1 MCPLGTD
8 FVFNLWPSG
17 PEVPTHWVGSCF
29 HIFRI
34 SEGSKSTQRKNIL
47 TPLVS
52 KSGVPPGPG
61 LLCDHWSGS
70 LTWLWS
76 IGPQL
81 PTADFCIKNETPGMK
96 FFEKSFS
103 TYLPHAFH
111 RKTNP
116 LFAKNMKFSFG
127 TNFVPTGYE
136 VNSYTSNQWESP
148 KGASV

>member
-1 MCPLGTD
+1 M
-8 FVFNLWPSG
+8 PSG

-34 SEGSKSTQRKNIL
+34 SEGAKSTQRKNIL
-47 TPLVS
+47 TPVVS
-52 KSGVPPGPG
+52 KLWEPPESG

-70 LTWLWS
+70 LTWRWP

-81 PTADFCIKNETPGMK
+81 PTADFCIKNETPDMK
-96 FFEKSFS
+96 FFEKSSS
-103 TYLPHAFH
+103 TYLPHAFA

-127 TNFVPTGYE
+127 TNFVPLDMKLTPTPVTSGRAQKVPQYE
-136 VNSYTSNQWESP
+136 KIFCRRWRRI
-148 KGASV
+148 